1 MEMFF
6 EEFNF
11 PATFFPATAMVGA
24 FCHGRTTGVVVD
36 LGASHTTVSPVVDG
50 YVLEKSV
57 VSTTRGGNWLDA
69 QIREILAHKSIDL
82 KPWYEKEGYQISSV
96 RTTASFR
103 QFHIDEISRD
113 LKHWMCFVSRTAIG
127 EQPSDE
133 NGFHPRV
140 SQLPC
145 YELPDGTVVAA
156 SDSLCLATERFFAA
170 GRTRG
175 PPAPPAMQKAQTST
189 SSVSSAVAAAS
200 KSSKSGI
207 LAVPLMLGVPTYAQ
221 KLDIDPS
228 LDPLHELIYA
238 SIAKCDPDC
247 RKEMT
252 SNIVLIGGGSLMDG
266 IQPRLAAELAE
277 LLPAQLKVRLT
288 GFIVGLLPFIYRA
301 FFQPKITSKLP
312 IEQLYAPWIGGSIL
326 GICGTFQQLWLSREE
341 YLENGPVPALAKSR
355 G

>member
-11 PATFFPATAMVGA
+11 PATYFPATPMVGA
-24 FCHGRTTGVVVD
+24 FCHGRTTGLVVD
-36 LGASHTTVSPVVDG
+36 LGASHTTVSPIVDG

-57 VSTTRGGNWLDA
+57 MSTARGGNWLDSR
-69 QIREILAHKSIDL
+69 IREVLAQENIPL
-82 KPWYEKEGYQISSV
+82 KPWYEKEGFHLQNI
-96 RTTASFR
+96 RTTPSFR

-127 EQPSDE
+127 KQSGEEIGS
-133 NGFHPRV
+133 HPRV
-140 SQLPC
+140 MQLPS
-145 YELPDGTVVAA
+145 YELPDGTLVAA
-156 SDSLCLATERFFAA
+156 SDSICLATELFFSS

-175 PPAPPAMQKAQTST
+175 PPAPPAMQKGQTST

-207 LAVPLMLGVPTYAQ
+207 LAAPLMLGVPTYAQ

-228 LDPLHELIYA
+228 VDPLHELIYA

-266 IQPRLAAELAE
+266 IQPRLATELVE
-277 LLPAQLKVRLT
+277 LLPAQLKVRQTVLHVANNFT
-288 GFIVGLLPFIYRA
+288 KFYFFSLKFLLNFLLSNYMLLG
-301 FFQPKITSKLP
+301 SVD
-312 IEQLYAPWIGGSIL
+312 LY
-326 GICGTFQQLWLSREE
+326 
-341 YLENGPVPALAKSR
+341 
-355 G
+355 